1 MCTISEAHIY
11 IYNFYPFPFYPFP
24 VSTGTCCTQ
33 RAAGKLS
40 CVWGSPSP
48 SESQERLYL
57 SNLLHNFGDSFKHF
71 FKNILCCNGSSD
83 PNGEMS
89 EVSSAITSATST
101 KQQLSWLLMVP
112 LVTLSMK
119 ELLYSK
125 FTGSH
130 KFMCSFIYFSFMHWA
145 GGSQQ
150 LLHQDSG
157 SERMAAKKGL
167 QISLLWTRRKISRWT
182 SQRQKYL

>member
-24 VSTGTCCTQ
+24 ISTGTCCTQ
-33 RAAGKLS
+33 SAAGKLS
-40 CVWGSPSP
+40 HVWGSPSP

-71 FKNILCCNGSSD
+71 LKNILCCNGSSD

-112 LVTLSMK
+112 VVTLSMK

-130 KFMCSFIYFSFMHWA
+130 KFMCSFIYFSFMH
-145 GGSQQ
+145 
-150 LLHQDSG
+150 
-157 SERMAAKKGL
+157 
-167 QISLLWTRRKISRWT
+167 
-182 SQRQKYL
+182 